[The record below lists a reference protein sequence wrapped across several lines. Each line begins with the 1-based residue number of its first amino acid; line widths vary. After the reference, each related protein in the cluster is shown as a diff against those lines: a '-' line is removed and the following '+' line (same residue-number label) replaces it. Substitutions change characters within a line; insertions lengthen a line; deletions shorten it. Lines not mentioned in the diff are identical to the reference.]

1 MSQNSAFKEGLYM
14 GVKIAGLSPHP
25 PLIIPEVGG
34 RRRKEVQKTIDNL
47 KEMSVEI
54 VNAKPDLLITISPHG
69 PIMRDGI
76 AVIYSEYL
84 KGDFRDFGAPQAK
97 YEVKSN
103 LKFIDNLKNKTDSNN
118 IKLTKLKKTDLQSY
132 GFSNELDH
140 GVMVPLHFLLNANL
154 DIPVVA
160 ISMGLLDYQT
170 LYKFGKLL
178 DETLDEMDLD
188 GAVLASG
195 DLSHKLK
202 PGAPA
207 GYNPEAENFD
217 KELTTLLSQEK
228 FEEVLKIDKNLIEK
242 AGECGYRPIIMTL
255 GAIQNYDVSSD
266 LKSYEGPFGVGYAVC
281 SFKIND
287 KR

>member
-1 MSQNSAFKEGLYM
+1 M

-34 RRRKEVQKTIDNL
+34 RRRKEVQKTIDSL
-47 KEMSVEI
+47 QELSEEI
-54 VNAKPDLLITISPHG
+54 VNSKPDILITISPHG
-69 PIMRDGI
+69 PILRDGI
-76 AVIYSEYL
+76 AVVYSENL

-103 LKFIDNLKNKTDSNN
+103 LKFIDELKNKTDAKN
-118 IKLTKLKKTDLQSY
+118 IKLVKLKRKDLQSY
-132 GFSNELDH
+132 GFSNQLDH

-154 DIPVVA
+154 DIPIVV

-170 LYKFGKLL
+170 LYRFGKLL
-178 DETLDEMDLD
+178 DETLIDMGLE
-188 GAVLASG
+188 GAILASG

-217 KELTTLLSQEK
+217 KELTTLLSQKK
-228 FEEVLKIDKNLIEK
+228 FEEVLKIDKSLIEK

-255 GAIQNYDVSSD
+255 GAIHNYDVKSD

-281 SFKIND
+281 SFKITQ
-287 KR
+287 

>member
-1 MSQNSAFKEGLYM
+1 MS
-14 GVKIAGLSPHP
+14 VTIAGLSPHP

-34 RRRKEVQKTIDNL
+34 HRRKEVQKTIDNL
-47 KEMSVEI
+47 QELSEEI
-54 VNAKPDLLITISPHG
+54 VNSDPDILITISPHG
-69 PIMRDGI
+69 PILRDGI
-76 AVIYSEYL
+76 AVVYSEKL
-84 KGDFRDFGAPQAK
+84 QGDFRDFGAPQAK

-103 LKFIDNLKNKTDSNN
+103 LKFIDELKNKTDNNN
-118 IKLTKLKKTDLQSY
+118 IKLVKLGKKDLQSY

-140 GVMVPLHFLLNANL
+140 GVMVPLHFLLKADL

-160 ISMGLLDYQT
+160 ISMGLLNYQT
-170 LYKFGKLL
+170 LFKFGELL
-178 DETLDEMDLD
+178 DETLNNMNLD

-207 GYNPEAENFD
+207 GYNSDAENFD

-228 FEEVLKIDKNLIEK
+228 FDEVLKIDKSLIDK

-255 GAIQNYDVSSD
+255 GAIHNYDVESN

-281 SFKIND
+281 SFKINPE
-287 KR
+287 R